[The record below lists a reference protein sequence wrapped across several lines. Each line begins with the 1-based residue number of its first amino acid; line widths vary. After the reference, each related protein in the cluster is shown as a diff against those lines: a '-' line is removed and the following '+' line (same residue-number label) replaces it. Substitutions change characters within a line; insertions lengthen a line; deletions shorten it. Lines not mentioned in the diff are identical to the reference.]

1 MPRTAFPTVY
11 NIDSRKGNG
20 HEGEPDMKRYI
31 VPVLTAVLVAVAVAP
46 VIAQEKPAEPSSSTA
61 PVLTVAEWVKGEPVT
76 LEDGKG
82 KNIYVVEFWATWC
95 PPCRKSIPHLTDLQK
110 KYEEKDVVIVG
121 VTDEGL
127 ETVKPFVEK
136 MADKMDYRIAIDK
149 DRQTFKAFS
158 KVAEIDGIPT
168 AFVIDKTGKVVW
180 HGHPMG
186 ELEDILEDLT
196 KTSESTTDNA

>member
-1 MPRTAFPTVY
+1 
-11 NIDSRKGNG
+11 
-20 HEGEPDMKRYI
+20 MKRYI